1 MVGQVLAQFGAALAG
16 LILVN
21 INPAYRSHE
30 FDYAMRKSGCRA
42 LILSRGHKNN
52 DYFSSLRSVAPE
64 IDDAIPGML
73 ASKGLPKL
81 EIVIRLGAEKT
92 PGMLNF
98 DDVARPAADDERRP
112 LAAFGATLQ
121 FDDPINIQFTSG
133 TTGAPKGATLTHHNI
148 VNNGYFIG
156 KAMRLTPD
164 DRLCIPVPCHRRG
177 ALHAHR
183 GSGDDR
189 CGRLL

>member
-1 MVGQVLAQFGAALAG
+1 VLAQFGAALAG

-64 IDDAIPGML
+64 IDDAIPGKL

-81 EIVIRLGAEKT
+81 EIVIGSGPRK
-92 PGMLNF
+92 
-98 DDVARPAADDERRP
+98 RPA
-112 LAAFGATLQ
+112 
-121 FDDPINIQFTSG
+121 S
-133 TTGAPKGATLTHHNI
+133 
-148 VNNGYFIG
+148 
-156 KAMRLTPD
+156 
-164 DRLCIPVPCHRRG
+164 
-177 ALHAHR
+177 
-183 GSGDDR
+183 
-189 CGRLL
+189 